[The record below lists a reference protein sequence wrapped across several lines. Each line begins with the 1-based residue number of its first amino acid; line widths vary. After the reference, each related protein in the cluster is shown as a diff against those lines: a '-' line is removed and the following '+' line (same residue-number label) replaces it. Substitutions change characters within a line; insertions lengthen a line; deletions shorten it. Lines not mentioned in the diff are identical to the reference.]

1 MRHASNYDVCV
12 SKNGKQC
19 IWRAI
24 CEKSPFP
31 ISPETVVFGLLGSI
45 PNPQHCK
52 FFAGYASSGCFEVLR
67 FNHYEYE
74 CVMLIR
80 C

>member
-24 CEKSPFP
+24 CEKN
-31 ISPETVVFGLLGSI
+31 TVSDFFGSGVFQLVGKR
-45 PNPQHCK
+45 PNPSNTANSLQATHPLDALK
-52 FFAGYASSGCFEVLR
+52 FAF
-67 FNHYEYE
+67 
-74 CVMLIR
+74 
-80 C
+80 

>member
-12 SKNGKQC
+12 SKMASSAYGAPYAK
-19 IWRAI
+19 
-24 CEKSPFP
+24 KTPFP
-31 ISPETVVFGLLGSI
+31 ISSEAVFFNLLGSI
-45 PNPQHCK
+45 PIPQHCK
-52 FFAGYASSGCFEVLR
+52 FFAGYASSGCFGALH
-67 FNHYEYE
+67 FNPYINE